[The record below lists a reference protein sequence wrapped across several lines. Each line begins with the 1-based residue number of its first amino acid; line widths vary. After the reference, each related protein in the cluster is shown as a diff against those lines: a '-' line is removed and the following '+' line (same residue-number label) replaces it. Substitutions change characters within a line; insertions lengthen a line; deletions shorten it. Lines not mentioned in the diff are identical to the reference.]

1 MSTTSDYV
9 RWLRARV
16 GSQKVILARACGIVA
31 DVQGRMLLQRHLDL
45 GWWGLPGALLEPG
58 ERLSEC
64 LVRGLRREI
73 GVALV
78 PARLVGLYTS
88 PDFDLTYPNG
98 DQVQQYIACF
108 ACAGDGVPS
117 PDGDSTRD
125 LAYFSPTALPHVPA
139 WYRAMV
145 EDYTANEPAASF
157 RRGSPGSEPA
167 SREHMLLLRQYVGHE
182 RLIMVG
188 GAGLVGDDRGRIL
201 LARRSDDGEWSLP
214 AGAME
219 LDERVDRT
227 VEREVGE
234 ETGVV
239 VRAERLV
246 GLYAGGPE
254 FSHTYPNGD
263 RVEIV
268 TALFDCQV
276 VGGAPRADGRET
288 QEVRFF
294 PPDRLPPLPAR
305 HRVRVRHGLTKRE
318 AAFFQ

>member
-1 MSTTSDYV
+1 MAPDYV
-9 RWLRARV
+9 RWLRAHV
-16 GSQKVILARACGIVA
+16 GHRKVILARACGIVA
-31 DVQGRMLLQRHLDL
+31 DDQGRVLLQRDPDF
-45 GWWGLPGALLEPG
+45 GWWGLPGGLLEPG

-64 LVRGLRREI
+64 LVRRLRQEVGLA
-73 GVALV
+73 VV

-98 DQVQQYIACF
+98 DQVQQCIACF
-108 ACAGDGVPS
+108 ACAGDGVLR
-117 PDGDSTRD
+117 PDGDRTRD
-125 LAYFSPTALPHVPA
+125 LAYFSPTTLPRMPA

-145 EDYTANEPAASF
+145 EDYTANAPAASF
-157 RRGSPGSEPA
+157 RRGSPGSGLA
-167 SREHMLLLRQYVGHE
+167 SREHILQLRQYVGHG
-182 RLIMVG
+182 RLIMIG
-188 GAGLVGDDRGRIL
+188 GAGLVRDDGGRIL
-201 LARRSDDGEWSLP
+201 LVRRSDDGEWSLP

-219 LDERVDRT
+219 LGERVDRA

-234 ETGVV
+234 ETGLV
-239 VRAERLV
+239 VRAEWLV

-268 TALFDCQV
+268 TALFDCRV

-288 QEVRFF
+288 QEVCFF

-305 HRVRVRHGLTKRE
+305 HRVRVRHGLTGRG